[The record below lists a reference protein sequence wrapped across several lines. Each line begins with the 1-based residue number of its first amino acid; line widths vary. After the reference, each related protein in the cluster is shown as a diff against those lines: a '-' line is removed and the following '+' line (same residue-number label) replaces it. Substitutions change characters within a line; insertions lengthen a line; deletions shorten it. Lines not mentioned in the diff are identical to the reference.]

1 MKPLTYFKGVQVYSA
16 GRYYLLDPSLVIGI
30 QIEDSQ
36 KIFKDNFGMLG
47 ISNR

>member
-1 MKPLTYFKGVQVYSA
+1 MKPLTYFKGVQVY
-16 GRYYLLDPSLVIGI
+16 LLDPSLVIGI
-30 QIEDSQ
+30 QTEDSQ